1 MSSNGSTT
9 TLASCQN
16 NRIVYPSGYIKSSAS
31 ADGQMTLSTDGN
43 GNPLTNIELSAT
55 NSISLNG
62 PVKVIKMNVFNSN
75 KQIVANTFVYLI
87 FEQTDGVITPSYLT
101 QEEWNEYNA

>member
-1 MSSNGSTT
+1 MSSSGSTT

-31 ADGQMTLSTDGN
+31 TDGQMILSTDGN
-43 GNPLTNIELSAT
+43 GNPLTAIELSAT
-55 NSISLNG
+55 NSINLNG
-62 PVKVIKMNVFNSN
+62 PVKVIKMNVFDSN

-87 FEQTDGVITPSYLT
+87 FEQADGVITPSYLT